1 MTTPPVPPSS
11 PWSKLAAIWLAVNFG
26 IPLFQI
32 LCLGYGMTNHT
43 GQGSFSQIAFLAGF
57 FVLPIANLV
66 LAWKISQRR
75 LGLSILIFLGSLCLD
90 FALIFVGCLMMFKPS
105 Y

>member
-43 GQGSFSQIAFLAGF
+43 GQGSFSQIAF
-57 FVLPIANLV
+57 
-66 LAWKISQRR
+66 
-75 LGLSILIFLGSLCLD
+75 
-90 FALIFVGCLMMFKPS
+90 
-105 Y
+105 